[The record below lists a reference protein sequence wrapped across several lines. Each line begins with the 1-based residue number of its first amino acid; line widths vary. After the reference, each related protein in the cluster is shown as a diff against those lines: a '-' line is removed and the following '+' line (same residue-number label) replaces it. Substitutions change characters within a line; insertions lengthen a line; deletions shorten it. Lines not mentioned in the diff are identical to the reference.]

1 LNTVAAP
8 QAAPSAVKKIYDYA
22 IPVRRSII
30 HRDLW
35 LGVPFIPLMVLGFTT
50 ILMVFTFG
58 QIAFLV
64 VTVVSWFVLRHITK
78 QDEWL
83 LDIVVTSLLQPDELR

>member
-1 LNTVAAP
+1 MEPAAP
-8 QAAPSAVKKIYDYA
+8 KKIHDYA

-35 LGVPFIPLMVLGFTT
+35 LGIPFVPLLTLGFVT

-58 QIAFLV
+58 QFAFLV
-64 VTVVSWFVLRHITK
+64 ITVISWFILKQITK
-78 QDEWL
+78 HDEWL
-83 LDIVVTSLLQPDELR
+83 LDIVMTSLLQPDELR

>member
-1 LNTVAAP
+1 MNMET
-8 QAAPSAVKKIYDYA
+8 APSGAKKIYDYA
-22 IPVRRSII
+22 IPVRRSVI

-35 LGVPFIPLMVLGFTT
+35 LGIPFIPLMVLGFIT

-64 VTVVSWFVLRHITK
+64 VTVIAWFVLKHITK

-83 LDIVVTSLLQPDELR
+83 LDIVITSLLQPDELR

>member
-1 LNTVAAP
+1 MDTTAP
-8 QAAPSAVKKIYDYA
+8 KKIHDYA

-35 LGVPFIPLMVLGFTT
+35 LGIPFVPLLTLGFVT

-58 QIAFLV
+58 QFAFLV
-64 VTVVSWFVLRHITK
+64 ITVISWFILKQITK
-78 QDEWL
+78 HDEWL
-83 LDIVVTSLLQPDELR
+83 LDIVMTSLLQPDELR

>member
-1 LNTVAAP
+1 MSSTTTP
-8 QAAPSAVKKIYDYA
+8 PKIQDYA

-35 LGVPFIPLMVLGFTT
+35 LGIPFVPLLALGFIT

-58 QIAFLV
+58 QFAFLV
-64 VTVVSWFVLRHITK
+64 ITVISWFVLKQITK
-78 QDEWL
+78 HDEWL
-83 LDIVVTSLLQPDELR
+83 LDIVITSLLQPDELR

>member
-1 LNTVAAP
+1 LAASP
-8 QAAPSAVKKIYDYA
+8 GAAPSGTKKIYDYA

-35 LGVPFIPLMVLGFTT
+35 LGIPFIPLMVLGFAT

-64 VTVVSWFVLRHITK
+64 VTVISWFVLKQITK

-83 LDIVVTSLLQPDELR
+83 LDIVLASLLQPDELR

>member
-1 LNTVAAP
+1 MNGAAAP
-8 QAAPSAVKKIYDYA
+8 KKIQDYA

-35 LGVPFIPLMVLGFTT
+35 LGIPFIPLLTLGFVT
-50 ILMVFTFG
+50 ILMVFTFS
-58 QIAFLV
+58 QFAFLV
-64 VTVVSWFVLRHITK
+64 ITVIAWFVLKQITK

-83 LDIVVTSLLQPDELR
+83 LDIVMMALLQPDELR

>member
-1 LNTVAAP
+1 METAAP
-8 QAAPSAVKKIYDYA
+8 KKIHDYA

-35 LGVPFIPLMVLGFTT
+35 LGIPFVPLLTLGFVT

-58 QIAFLV
+58 QFAFLV
-64 VTVVSWFVLRHITK
+64 ITVISWFILKQITK
-78 QDEWL
+78 HDEWL
-83 LDIVVTSLLQPDELR
+83 LDIVMTSLLQPDELR

>member
-1 LNTVAAP
+1 VAAP
-8 QAAPSAVKKIYDYA
+8 ASASLPTPKKIYDYA

-64 VTVVSWFVLRHITK
+64 VTVISWFALKQITR

-83 LDIVVTSLLQPDELR
+83 LDIVITSLLQPDELR

>member
-1 LNTVAAP
+1 MSSSAATR
-8 QAAPSAVKKIYDYA
+8 KKIYDYA

-35 LGVPFIPLMVLGFTT
+35 LGIPFIPLMALGFAT

-58 QIAFLV
+58 QVAFLV
-64 VTVVSWFVLRHITK
+64 ITVIAWFVLKQITK
-78 QDEWL
+78 KDEWL
-83 LDIVVTSLLQPDELR
+83 LDIILTSLLQPDELR

>member
-1 LNTVAAP
+1 MDTTTP
-8 QAAPSAVKKIYDYA
+8 KKINDYA

-35 LGVPFIPLMVLGFTT
+35 LGIPFIPLLTLGFVT

-58 QIAFLV
+58 QFAFLV
-64 VTVVSWFVLRHITK
+64 ITVISWFVLKQITK
-78 QDEWL
+78 HDEWL
-83 LDIVVTSLLQPDELR
+83 LDIVMTSLLQPDELR

>member
-1 LNTVAAP
+1 MSGAATP
-8 QAAPSAVKKIYDYA
+8 KKIQDYA

-35 LGVPFIPLMVLGFTT
+35 LGIPFIPLLTLGFVT

-58 QIAFLV
+58 QFAFLV
-64 VTVVSWFVLRHITK
+64 ITVVAWFVLNQITK

-83 LDIVVTSLLQPDELR
+83 LDIVMTALLQPDELR

>member
-1 LNTVAAP
+1 MSTSTRPA
-8 QAAPSAVKKIYDYA
+8 KIQDYA

-35 LGVPFIPLMVLGFTT
+35 LGIPFIPLLFLGFTT
-50 ILMVFTFG
+50 ILMVLTFG

-64 VTVVSWFVLRHITK
+64 ITVISWFVLKQITK
-78 QDEWL
+78 HDEWL
-83 LDIVVTSLLQPDELR
+83 LDIVITSLLQPDELR

>member
-1 LNTVAAP
+1 MINTMN
-8 QAAPSAVKKIYDYA
+8 SSTAVRKKIYDFA
-22 IPVRRSII
+22 IPVRRSVI

-35 LGVPFIPLMVLGFTT
+35 LGIPFIPLTALGFVT

-64 VTVVSWFVLRHITK
+64 ISVIAWFILRQVTKT
-78 QDEWL
+78 DEWL
-83 LDIVVTSLLQPDELR
+83 LDIIITSLLQPDELC

>member
-1 LNTVAAP
+1 MDNTAAP
-8 QAAPSAVKKIYDYA
+8 QKIYDYA

-35 LGVPFIPLMVLGFTT
+35 LGIPFIPLLGLGFIT

-58 QIAFLV
+58 QFAFLV
-64 VTVVSWFVLRHITK
+64 ITVISWFVLKQITK
-78 QDEWL
+78 HDEWL
-83 LDIVVTSLLQPDELR
+83 LDIVMTSLLQPDELR

>member
-1 LNTVAAP
+1 MDTP
-8 QAAPSAVKKIYDYA
+8 KKIHDYA

-35 LGVPFIPLMVLGFTT
+35 LGIPFIPLLTLGFVT

-58 QIAFLV
+58 QFAFLV
-64 VTVVSWFVLRHITK
+64 ITVISWFVLKQITRH
-78 QDEWL
+78 DEWL
-83 LDIVVTSLLQPDELR
+83 LDIVMTSLLQPDELR

>member
-1 LNTVAAP
+1 LNNAP
-8 QAAPSAVKKIYDYA
+8 ATASSTAKKIYDYA

-35 LGVPFIPLMVLGFTT
+35 LGIPFIPLMILGFTT

-64 VTVVSWFVLRHITK
+64 VTVISWFALKHITK

>member
-1 LNTVAAP
+1 LNNAPAAASS
-8 QAAPSAVKKIYDYA
+8 AAKKIYDYA

-35 LGVPFIPLMVLGFTT
+35 LGIPFIPLMVLGFTT

-64 VTVVSWFVLRHITK
+64 VTVISWFALKHITK

-83 LDIVVTSLLQPDELR
+83 LDIVVVSLLQPDELR

>member
-1 LNTVAAP
+1 MDTATP
-8 QAAPSAVKKIYDYA
+8 KKIHDYA

-35 LGVPFIPLMVLGFTT
+35 LGIPFIPLMTLGFVT

-58 QIAFLV
+58 QFAFLV
-64 VTVVSWFVLRHITK
+64 ITVIAWFALKQITK
-78 QDEWL
+78 HDEWL
-83 LDIVVTSLLQPDELR
+83 LDIVMTSLLQPDELR

>member
-1 LNTVAAP
+1 MNTPATP
-8 QAAPSAVKKIYDYA
+8 PKIHDFA

-35 LGVPFIPLMVLGFTT
+35 LGIPFIPLMVLGFAT
-50 ILMVFTFG
+50 IMMVFTFG

-64 VTVVSWFVLRHITK
+64 ITVISWFVLKQITK
-78 QDEWL
+78 HDEWL
-83 LDIVVTSLLQPDELR
+83 LDIVITSLLQPDELR

>member
-1 LNTVAAP
+1 MNTASTP
-8 QAAPSAVKKIYDYA
+8 KKIQDYA

-35 LGVPFIPLMVLGFTT
+35 LGIPFIPLMGLGFAT
-50 ILMVFTFG
+50 ILMVLTFG

-64 VTVVSWFVLRHITK
+64 ITVISWFILKQITK
-78 QDEWL
+78 HDEWL
-83 LDIVVTSLLQPDELR
+83 LDIVITSLLQPDELR

>member
-1 LNTVAAP
+1 MDTTTP
-8 QAAPSAVKKIYDYA
+8 KKIHDYA

-35 LGVPFIPLMVLGFTT
+35 LGIPFIPLLTLGFVT

-58 QIAFLV
+58 QFAFLV
-64 VTVVSWFVLRHITK
+64 ITVISWFVLKQITK
-78 QDEWL
+78 HDEWL
-83 LDIVVTSLLQPDELR
+83 LDIVMTSLLQPDELR

>member
-1 LNTVAAP
+1 MDTTP
-8 QAAPSAVKKIYDYA
+8 KKIHDYA

-35 LGVPFIPLMVLGFTT
+35 LGIPFIPLLTLGFVT

-58 QIAFLV
+58 QFAFLV
-64 VTVVSWFVLRHITK
+64 ITVISWFVLKQITK
-78 QDEWL
+78 HDEWL
-83 LDIVVTSLLQPDELR
+83 LDIVMASLLQPDELR

>member
-1 LNTVAAP
+1 METTAP
-8 QAAPSAVKKIYDYA
+8 KKIYDYA

-35 LGVPFIPLMVLGFTT
+35 LGIPFIPLLTLGFVT

-58 QIAFLV
+58 QFAFLV
-64 VTVVSWFVLRHITK
+64 ITVISWFVLKQITK
-78 QDEWL
+78 HDEWL
-83 LDIVVTSLLQPDELR
+83 LDIVMTSLLQPDELR

>member
-1 LNTVAAP
+1 MNT
-8 QAAPSAVKKIYDYA
+8 AAPSTAKKIYDFA

-64 VTVVSWFVLRHITK
+64 VTVISWFVLRHITK

>member
-1 LNTVAAP
+1 MDKTTAP
-8 QAAPSAVKKIYDYA
+8 KKIYDFV

-35 LGVPFIPLMVLGFTT
+35 LGIPFIPLMTLGFIT

-64 VTVVSWFVLRHITK
+64 ITVISWFALKQVTK
-78 QDEWL
+78 HDEWL
-83 LDIVVTSLLQPDELR
+83 LDIIITSLLQPDELR

>member
-1 LNTVAAP
+1 MEPATP
-8 QAAPSAVKKIYDYA
+8 KKIQDYT

-35 LGVPFIPLMVLGFTT
+35 LGIPFVPLLTLGFIT

-58 QIAFLV
+58 QFAFLV
-64 VTVVSWFVLRHITK
+64 ITVISWFVLKQITK
-78 QDEWL
+78 HDEWL
-83 LDIVVTSLLQPDELR
+83 LDIVMTSLLQPDELR

>member
-1 LNTVAAP
+1 LNT
-8 QAAPSAVKKIYDYA
+8 AAPSTAKKIYDFA

-64 VTVVSWFVLRHITK
+64 VTVISWFVLRHITK

>member
-1 LNTVAAP
+1 MSGEATP
-8 QAAPSAVKKIYDYA
+8 KKIQDYA
-22 IPVRRSII
+22 IPVRRSVI

-35 LGVPFIPLMVLGFTT
+35 LGIPFIPLLTLGFVT

-58 QIAFLV
+58 QFAFLV
-64 VTVVSWFVLRHITK
+64 ITVIAWFVLKQITK

-83 LDIVVTSLLQPDELR
+83 LDIVMTALLQPDELR